1 MFVLLLIIAL
11 VFVIAKL
18 SGERDYQ
25 RRKEDLLTRINRENQ
40 HMVEK
45 EHLREEVREL
55 KRVAQVRMPPQWDDN
70 LPY

>member
-11 VFVIAKL
+11 VFVIAKA

-55 KRVAQVRMPPQWDDN
+55 KRAVQVRMPPQRDDN